1 LTLPYLAYAVTVLEA
16 GYRDNALRRAPVAYI
31 PLAREL
37 RLRNAGTSRE
47 ILNLDQATELA
58 SRVRSL
64 SEEERASARAYA
76 EAALRAVGK
85 LMPAAEEQLSLE
97 EAPQAVP
104 GQRSAWTLP
113 TVDLLEPKASDT
125 QISDSMLRS
134 MEQRLQATLNGFR
147 NLKAEVRPEY
157 THVGPRVLRF
167 GILPTGIPVMQNGAP
182 KRDTQ
187 GIVYER
193 RTTMSQ
199 IAERESDIMAALE
212 ADSIRLQKPVP
223 GTPFL
228 GVEIPN
234 PFPQTVSLR
243 EILESKEYEIAR
255 AQSRSKLLFALGR
268 TVAGQPRFCDIAKA
282 PHILV
287 AGATNTGKS
296 VLLNA
301 LICSVLMQATPEDVR
316 MLMVDPKRVELTMY
330 NGIRHLLRPVVTDV
344 DKVVPLLKNALGEM
358 DRRYRLFEQV
368 GVRNLTGY
376 RKQRAERLA
385 HGDSSLPNLPAIL
398 IIIDELADLMM
409 VAADEVET
417 SICRLAQLARATGIH
432 LVIATQRPSV
442 DVITGLIKANIP
454 TRIAFAVASQVDS
467 RTIIDMV
474 GAEKL
479 LGAGDMLY
487 LPADA
492 RTPERLQG
500 AFVSDEDAEAMATFW
515 QMAQPSIGVQLAEE
529 WTDEAEEEDD
539 LEEERDER
547 EREAESSKEGN
558 DNADEA
564 LVQRIINELLP
575 GQEWIS
581 VSRFRRVFRIGET
594 RAGRLMDILAAR
606 GLVGASPEGPRNE
619 RRVLLTNNGQLSPEQ
634 SKAEEASSLSS

>member
-1 LTLPYLAYAVTVLEA
+1 M
-16 GYRDNALRRAPVAYI
+16 

-37 RLRNAGTSRE
+37 RLRNAGTGRE
-47 ILNLDQATELA
+47 MLNLDQAAELA
-58 SRVRSL
+58 SVVRGL
-64 SEEERASARAYA
+64 NAEERESARAYA
-76 EAALRAVGK
+76 EAALRAIGK
-85 LMPAAEEQLSLE
+85 LMPATVEMLELE
-97 EAPQAVP
+97 ESPSIS
-104 GQRSAWTLP
+104 GQQSAWTLP
-113 TVDLLEPKASDT
+113 PVDLLELPDT
-125 QISDSMLRS
+125 DTHIPESVLRS

-167 GILPTGIPVMQNGAP
+167 GILPTGIPVMQQNGAP
-182 KRDTQ
+182 KRDQQ
-187 GIVYER
+187 GNIVYER

-199 IAERESDIMAALE
+199 IGERESDIMAALE
-212 ADSIRLQKPVP
+212 ANSIRLQKPVP
-223 GTPFL
+223 GTGYV

-234 PFPQTVSLR
+234 PHPQYVSLR
-243 EILESKEYEIAR
+243 EILESKEYELAR
-255 AQSRSKLLFALGR
+255 SKSRSKLLFALGR
-268 TVAGQPRFCDIAKA
+268 TVAGQARFCDIAKA

-301 LICSVLMQATPEDVR
+301 LICSVLMQASPEDVR
-316 MLMVDPKRVELTMY
+316 MLMVDPKRVELTLY

-344 DKVVPLLKNALGEM
+344 DKVVPLLKNAIGEM
-358 DRRYRLFEQV
+358 DRRYRLFEQL

-385 HGDSSLPNLPAIL
+385 RGDTSLANLPAIL

-409 VAADEVET
+409 VAADEVEDQ
-417 SICRLAQLARATGIH
+417 ICRLAQLARATGIH

-454 TRIAFAVASQVDS
+454 TRISFAVSSQVDS
-467 RTIIDMV
+467 RTILDLV

-492 RTPERLQG
+492 RTPERIQG
-500 AFVSDEDAEAMATFW
+500 AFVSDEDAEAMATYW
-515 QMAQPSIGVQLAEE
+515 KTAQPSVGVQLAET
-529 WTDEAEEEDD
+529 WTDEDDDQEKEEAEQ
-539 LEEERDER
+539 EERE
-547 EREAESSKEGN
+547 EAGGTQGN
-558 DNADEA
+558 DNSDEA
-564 LVQRIINELLP
+564 LVQRVINELMP

-581 VSRFRRVFRIGET
+581 ASRFRRVFRIGET
-594 RAGRLMDILAAR
+594 RAGRIMDILAAR
-606 GLVGASPEGPRNE
+606 GLVSATPEGPRNE
-619 RRVLLTNNGQLSPEQ
+619 RRVLLTNNEQ
-634 SKAEEASSLSS
+634 PDSEQDEAQEVSLPS

>member
-1 LTLPYLAYAVTVLEA
+1 MLSA
-16 GYRDNALRRAPVAYI
+16 GYRDNALRRPPVAYL

-37 RLRNAGTSRE
+37 RLRNAGTGRE
-47 ILNLDQATELA
+47 MLNLDQVAELA
-58 SRVRSL
+58 SRVGSL
-64 SEEERASARAYA
+64 TEEERESARAYA
-76 EAALRAVGK
+76 EAALRAVGQ
-85 LMPAAEEQLSLE
+85 LMPAAVEQLSLE
-97 EAPQAVP
+97 ESPQATP

-113 TVDLLEPKASDT
+113 PVDLLEPPATDT
-125 QISDSMLRS
+125 QISESTLRA

-167 GILPTGIPVMQNGAP
+167 GILPTGIPVMQQNGAP
-182 KRDTQ
+182 KRDQQ
-187 GIVYER
+187 GNIVYER

-199 IAERESDIMAALE
+199 IAERESDMMAALE
-212 ADSIRLQKPVP
+212 ANSIRLQKPVP
-223 GTPFL
+223 GTGYV

-234 PFPQTVSLR
+234 PYPQHVSLR
-243 EILESKEYEIAR
+243 EILESKEYQIAR
-255 AQSRSKLLFALGR
+255 QHTRSKLLFALGR

-344 DKVVPLLKNALGEM
+344 DKVVPLLKNAIGEM
-358 DRRYRLFEQV
+358 DRRYRLFEQL
-368 GVRNLTGY
+368 GVRNLAGY

-385 HGDSSLPNLPAIL
+385 RGDTSLANLPAIL

-409 VAADEVET
+409 AAADEVEDN
-417 SICRLAQLARATGIH
+417 ICRLAQLARATGIH

-454 TRIAFAVASQVDS
+454 TRISFAVASQVDS
-467 RTIIDMV
+467 RTIIDMA

-500 AFVSDEDAEAMATFW
+500 AFVSDEDAEAMASYWRT
-515 QMAQPSIGVQLAEE
+515 AQSSIGVQLVEE
-529 WTDEAEEEDD
+529 WTDEADDGLEEE
-539 LEEERDER
+539 EEERDDGSSQG
-547 EREAESSKEGN
+547 ESDS
-558 DNADEA
+558 DEA
-564 LVQRIINELLP
+564 LVQRAIELMR
-575 GQEWIS
+575 GMEWIS
-581 VSRFRRVFRIGET
+581 ASRFAREFKVGNT
-594 RAGRLMDILAAR
+594 RAGRIMDILVAR
-606 GLVGASPEGPRNE
+606 GMVSATADGPRST
-619 RRVLLTNNGQLSPEQ
+619 RRVLLANNEQ
-634 SKAEEASSLSS
+634 SDQKRDEAEEVSLSS

>member
-1 LTLPYLAYAVTVLEA
+1 VTVLEA
-16 GYRDNALRRAPVAYI
+16 GYRDNALRRAPVTYV

-47 ILNLDQATELA
+47 MLNLDQAAELA

-64 SEEERASARAYA
+64 SEEERTSARAYA

-85 LMPAAEEQLSLE
+85 PMPATIEQLSLE
-97 EAPQAVP
+97 EAPQASP
-104 GQRSAWTLP
+104 GQQSAWTLP

-182 KRDTQ
+182 KRDAQ
-187 GIVYER
+187 GNIVYER

-212 ADSIRLQKPVP
+212 ANSIRLQKPVP

-234 PFPQTVSLR
+234 PSQQTVSLR
-243 EILESKEYEIAR
+243 ELLESKEYEFAR

-268 TVAGQPRFCDIAKA
+268 TVAGQPRFCDVARA

-358 DRRYRLFEQV
+358 ERRYRLFEQV
-368 GVRNLTGY
+368 GVRNLVGY

-385 HGDSSLPNLPAIL
+385 RGDSSSLPNLPAIL

-409 VAADEVET
+409 VAADEVED

-454 TRIAFAVASQVDS
+454 TRIAFTVASQVDS
-467 RTIIDMV
+467 RTIIDMA

-515 QMAQPSIGVQLAEE
+515 QTAQPSIGVQPAFE
-529 WTDEAEEEDD
+529 WTDEAEENDD
-539 LEEERDER
+539 LEEGRDEQ
-547 EREAESSKEGN
+547 EREADSPKEGN

-564 LVQRIINELLP
+564 LLQRIINELLP

-581 VSRFRRVFRIGET
+581 ASRFRRVFRIGET

-619 RRVLLTNNGQLSPEQ
+619 RRVLLANNGQLSPEQ
-634 SKAEEASSLSS
+634 GKTEEASSLSS